1 MVKYLLDAKKIN
13 HYEIIGDKMEIIIKE
28 DEIKSMLEDIIF
40 KLFQEKKEI
49 FRDIVEEVIE
59 DIALC
64 KAIEDGRKNEFVS
77 QEKIMEILNR

>member
-1 MVKYLLDAKKIN
+1 MKPY
-13 HYEIIGDKMEIIIKE
+13 IGDKMEIIIKE
-28 DEIKSMLEDIIF
+28 DEIKSMLEDVVF

-49 FRDIVEEVIE
+49 FRDIVEEVME

-64 KAIEDGRKNEFVS
+64 KAIEEGRKDEFVS

>member
-1 MVKYLLDAKKIN
+1 MKPY
-13 HYEIIGDKMEIIIKE
+13 IGDKMEIIIKE
-28 DEIKSMLEDIIF
+28 DEIKSMLEDIVF

-49 FRDIVEEVIE
+49 FRDIVEEVME

-64 KAIEDGRKNEFVS
+64 KAIEEGRKDEFVS

>member
-1 MVKYLLDAKKIN
+1 
-13 HYEIIGDKMEIIIKE
+13 MEIIIKE
-28 DEIKSMLEDIIF
+28 DEIKSMLEDIVF

-49 FRDIVEEVIE
+49 FRDIVEEVME

-64 KAIEDGRKNEFVS
+64 KAIEEGRKDEFVS

>member
-1 MVKYLLDAKKIN
+1 
-13 HYEIIGDKMEIIIKE
+13 MEIMIIKD
-28 DEIKSMLEDIIF
+28 DEIKSILEDIVF
-40 KLFQEKKEI
+40 KLFQDNKEI

-77 QEKIMEILNR
+77 QEKIMRMLET

>member
-1 MVKYLLDAKKIN
+1 MKLY
-13 HYEIIGDKMEIIIKE
+13 IGDKMEIIIKE
-28 DEIKSMLEDIIF
+28 DEIKSMLEDIVF

-49 FRDIVEEVIE
+49 FRDIVEEVME

-64 KAIEDGRKNEFVS
+64 EAIEEGRKDEFVS

>member
-1 MVKYLLDAKKIN
+1 
-13 HYEIIGDKMEIIIKE
+13 MEIIIKE

-49 FRDIVEEVIE
+49 FRDIVEEVME

>member
-1 MVKYLLDAKKIN
+1 
-13 HYEIIGDKMEIIIKE
+13 MEIIIKE

-49 FRDIVEEVIE
+49 FRDIVEEVME

-77 QEKIMEILNR
+77 QEKIMEILNRWS

>member
-1 MVKYLLDAKKIN
+1 
-13 HYEIIGDKMEIIIKE
+13 MEIIIKE

-49 FRDIVEEVIE
+49 FRDIVEEIME

>member
-1 MVKYLLDAKKIN
+1 MIKYLLDAYKK
-13 HYEIIGDKMEIIIKE
+13 
-28 DEIKSMLEDIIF
+28 DEIKSMLEDIVF

-49 FRDIVEEVIE
+49 FRDIVKEVIE

>member
-1 MVKYLLDAKKIN
+1 
-13 HYEIIGDKMEIIIKE
+13 MEIIIKE

-49 FRDIVEEVIE
+49 FRDIVEEVME

-77 QEKIMEILNR
+77 QEKIMQILNR

>member
-1 MVKYLLDAKKIN
+1 M
-13 HYEIIGDKMEIIIKE
+13 
-28 DEIKSMLEDIIF
+28 
-40 KLFQEKKEI
+40 
-49 FRDIVEEVIE
+49 E

>member
-1 MVKYLLDAKKIN
+1 MKLY
-13 HYEIIGDKMEIIIKE
+13 IGDKMEIIIKE
-28 DEIKSMLEDIIF
+28 DEIKSMLEDIVF

-49 FRDIVEEVIE
+49 FRDIVEEVME

-64 KAIEDGRKNEFVS
+64 KAIEEGRKDEFVS

>member
-1 MVKYLLDAKKIN
+1 
-13 HYEIIGDKMEIIIKE
+13 MEIIIKE
-28 DEIKSMLEDIIF
+28 DEIKSMLEDIVF

>member
-1 MVKYLLDAKKIN
+1 M
-13 HYEIIGDKMEIIIKE
+13 HIIIKK
-28 DEIKSMLEDIIF
+28 DEIKSMLEDIVF

-77 QEKIMEILNR
+77 QEKIMERLNR

>member
-1 MVKYLLDAKKIN
+1 
-13 HYEIIGDKMEIIIKE
+13 MEIIIKE

-40 KLFQEKKEI
+40 KLLQEKKEI
-49 FRDIVEEVIE
+49 FRDIVEEVME

-77 QEKIMEILNR
+77 QEKIMVILNR

>member
-1 MVKYLLDAKKIN
+1 
-13 HYEIIGDKMEIIIKE
+13 MEIIIKE
-28 DEIKSMLEDIIF
+28 DEIKSMLEDIVF
-40 KLFQEKKEI
+40 KLFQERKELV
-49 FRDIVEEVIE
+49 RDIVEEVME